1 MTAMSFR
8 TRLLLLLSATVL
20 GTVALVTWAASE
32 SAARSFDTLDAQR
45 TAALVAQFRAEFAR
59 RGAEVAERA
68 ESIATS
74 GEVLQAAVEANRPQP
89 DYARFFSLAER
100 LAATQR
106 LPLVELLTADGTIIS
121 SAQWPARFGY
131 RKEGFR
137 AETEKTGMAV
147 LTREALPDG
156 QTLAL
161 LGKRPVTV
169 GEATVWVL
177 AGRPLNQ
184 QFLDTLVLP
193 EGMRVLLVTASGAD
207 GAASGGVPKDDLAAL
222 LAQLRR
228 GALLASR
235 TVNAKG
241 QEEQFTAIA
250 LHAGAGEFSRGE
262 LLGALLVGSSR
273 AERNA
278 MLARLRR
285 EGALF
290 AGAGFLLALA
300 LSLWLSRRV
309 TRPLEELAA
318 GARAV
323 SAGQWE
329 TRVRV
334 HSRDEVGQLAED
346 FNRMTAQ
353 LAEQR
358 DRLVQS
364 ERVAAWRELA
374 RRLAH
379 ELKNPLFPLQ
389 ITVENLQRARALA
402 AEGSSAQAT
411 TQATAQFEEVFE
423 ESTTTLLAELANLKT
438 IIGRFSDFARMPPP
452 EMQRVEVN
460 ELVKESVRL
469 FDAQFAANPEAPI
482 RATLA
487 LDDAAGSIDADP
499 ELLRRALRNLL
510 LNAIDA
516 MPEGGEIQ
524 VASRR
529 EDESVLLSVTDTG
542 TGIAPEE
549 AARLFTPYYT
559 TRRHGT
565 GLGLAIVQS
574 VVADH
579 KGRIR
584 VSSEPGAGTTFILEL
599 PLKQQDGEDAH

>member
-1 MTAMSFR
+1 MKAMSFS
-8 TRLLLLLSATVL
+8 TRLLLLLSTTVL

-32 SAARSFDTLDAQR
+32 SAAHSFDTLDAQR
-45 TAALVAQFRAEFAR
+45 TTALVAQFRAEFAR

-74 GEVLQAAVEANRPQP
+74 SEVLQVAVEANRPQP
-89 DYARFFSLAER
+89 DYARFFGLAER

-106 LPLVELLTADGTIIS
+106 LPLVELVTADGTIIS

-131 RKEGFR
+131 QKEGFR
-137 AETEKTGMAV
+137 AEPERTGTAV

-156 QTLAL
+156 HTLAL

-169 GEATVWVL
+169 GETTVWVL

-184 QFLDTLVLP
+184 EFLDTLVLP

-207 GAASGGVPKDDLAAL
+207 DAASGGLPNDDLTAL
-222 LAQLRR
+222 LAPLRR

-235 TVNAKG
+235 TVNIKG
-241 QEEQFTAIA
+241 SEEQFNAIA
-250 LHAGAGEFSRGE
+250 LHAGAEEFGGGE

-290 AGAGFLLALA
+290 AGAGFLLALTI
-300 LSLWLSRRV
+300 SFWLARRV

-323 SAGQWE
+323 SAGHWE
-329 TRVRV
+329 TRVQV
-334 HSRDEVGQLAED
+334 HSQDEVGQLAED

-402 AEGSSAQAT
+402 SEGSSA
-411 TQATAQFEEVFE
+411 QATAQFEEVFE
-423 ESTTTLLAELANLKT
+423 ESTSTLLAELANLKT

-460 ELVKESVRL
+460 ELLRESLRL
-469 FDAQFAANPEAPI
+469 FDAQFDANPEAPI

-516 MPEGGEIQ
+516 MPEGGEIL
-524 VASRR
+524 VGSRR
-529 EDESVLLSVTDTG
+529 ERDSVLLSVTDTG

-584 VSSEPGAGTTFILEL
+584 VSSEAGAGTTFILEL
-599 PLKQQDGEDAH
+599 PLTQQAGEDAH

>member
-1 MTAMSFR
+1 
-8 TRLLLLLSATVL
+8 
-20 GTVALVTWAASE
+20 
-32 SAARSFDTLDAQR
+32 
-45 TAALVAQFRAEFAR
+45 
-59 RGAEVAERA
+59 
-68 ESIATS
+68 
-74 GEVLQAAVEANRPQP
+74 
-89 DYARFFSLAER
+89 
-100 LAATQR
+100 
-106 LPLVELLTADGTIIS
+106 
-121 SAQWPARFGY
+121 
-131 RKEGFR
+131 
-137 AETEKTGMAV
+137 V

-402 AEGSSAQAT
+402 AEGSSAQAA

>member
-1 MTAMSFR
+1 MTGMSFR

-20 GTVALVTWAASE
+20 VTVALVTWAASE
-32 SAARSFDTLDAQR
+32 SAAHSFDTLDAQR

-89 DYARFFSLAER
+89 DYARYFGLAER

-106 LPLVELLTADGTIIS
+106 LPLVELLAADGTIIS

-137 AETEKTGMAV
+137 ASPERTGAAV
-147 LTREALPDG
+147 LTREALPEG

-161 LGKRPVTV
+161 LGVRRVTV
-169 GEATVWVL
+169 GETAIWVL

-184 QFLDTLVLP
+184 EFLDTLVLP
-193 EGMRVLLVTASGAD
+193 EGMRVLLVSVSEGA
-207 GAASGGVPKDDLAAL
+207 GAPPNGLPKDDLSAL
-222 LAQLRR
+222 LAPLRQ

-235 TVNAKG
+235 TVNG
-241 QEEQFTAIA
+241 NGEEELFTAIA
-250 LHAGAGEFSRGE
+250 LHEGAEEFGGGE

-273 AERNA
+273 AERNT

-300 LSLWLSRRV
+300 VSLWLSRRV
-309 TRPLEELAA
+309 TRPLEALAA

-323 SAGQWE
+323 SAGDWE
-329 TRVRV
+329 TRVEV
-334 HSRDEVGQLAED
+334 HTRDEVGQLAAD

-358 DRLVQS
+358 DRLVQT

-402 AEGSSAQAT
+402 LETSSAKS
-411 TQATAQFEEVFE
+411 TAQFEEVFE
-423 ESTTTLLAELANLKT
+423 ESTTTLLAELTNLKT

-452 EMQRVEVN
+452 EMQPVDVAA
-460 ELVKESVRL
+460 LVHESLRL
-469 FDAQFAANPEAPI
+469 FDAQLRANP
-482 RATLA
+482 
-487 LDDAAGSIDADP
+487 DAVVETSVDLGEDVGEIDADP

-516 MPEGGEIQ
+516 MPAGGRLAVQ
-524 VASRR
+524 AKR
-529 EDESVLLSVTDTG
+529 DGAMLHLSVADTG

-584 VSSEPGAGTTFILEL
+584 VSSNPGCGTTFILEL
-599 PLKQQDGEDAH
+599 PVRQSGALEETT